1 MFKNLFKKKQKH
13 TVVTPVQIFINTEDK
28 GSYENKIA
36 EFDQRCGLLLSKG
49 LIEKS
54 KYFRDR
60 MYYALSESKTC

>member
-1 MFKNLFKKKQKH
+1 MFKSFFRKSIEK
-13 TVVTPVQIFINTEDK
+13 TTPTKIFLNTEVEN
-28 GSYENKIA
+28 SYENKIA

-60 MYYALSESKTC
+60 MYYALSESKTF